1 MPKIIKIDWF
11 FTELFINNRWSLFAR
26 HREGVTALTKMVL
39 TMRER
44 CISAPMNV
52 PAQPIT
58 VCCSIYTNNSHTHT
72 ASRVISSGDTRPTTD
87 HNPNPIYPKLTL
99 TDRGE
104 GILQTGDVA
113 SWKECR
119 QYASEFCQTCRQLTP
134 TTHSME
140 VVNHTTVTDATIRQ
154 PGFDLPR
161 YTWSLTNRCSTGQG
175 PCLLTCTN
183 GVLPNHLSVTVVSD
197 RPWTTLL
204 TRAH

>member
-11 FTELFINNRWSLFAR
+11 FTELFIKNRWSLFAR

-134 TTHSME
+134 N
-140 VVNHTTVTDATIRQ
+140 VRLYQQ
-154 PGFDLPR
+154 PTQWR
-161 YTWSLTNRCSTGQG
+161 WS
-175 PCLLTCTN
+175 
-183 GVLPNHLSVTVVSD
+183 
-197 RPWTTLL
+197 TTLL
-204 TRAH
+204 LPTLRSDSQVLISLVIHGLWRTVARQVKAHVC

>member
-1 MPKIIKIDWF
+1 
-11 FTELFINNRWSLFAR
+11 
-26 HREGVTALTKMVL
+26 MVL

-99 TDRGE
+99 TNRGE

-134 TTHSME
+134 NMRLYQPPTQWRWSTTLLLLTLWSDSQVSISLVTHGLWWT
-140 VVNHTTVTDATIRQ
+140 VVKAHVV
-154 PGFDLPR
+154 
-161 YTWSLTNRCSTGQG
+161 
-175 PCLLTCTN
+175 LTCTN
-183 GVLPNHLSVTVVSD
+183 GVSPNHLPVTVVSD
-197 RPWTTLL
+197 RPWTTLSTL
-204 TRAH
+204 AY